1 MSLFFSIRFLLAISW
16 QYFHRLYKAYALVIA
31 NAADLRFSLSMA
43 EKKIKIKISTEE
55 MLFFNLST
63 SLRNLFP
70 FKMRKDLTKG

>member
-1 MSLFFSIRFLLAISW
+1 MS
-16 QYFHRLYKAYALVIA
+16 
-31 NAADLRFSLSMA
+31 
-43 EKKIKIKISTEE
+43 ETKIKIKISTEE